1 MPKPTY
7 DELVQLLVRLD
18 YAGQLK
24 RCYSES
30 YIIAFMDA
38 EKELADVIK
47 RCGRERFS
55 I

>member
-1 MPKPTY
+1 MKPTY

-24 RCYSES
+24 RCHSES
-30 YIIAFMDA
+30 YIRAFMDA
-38 EKELADVIK
+38 EEELTDVIK
-47 RCGRERFS
+47 RSGRERFS